1 MKGLGTPEEKSRKN
15 LNNIPGRN
23 NLLPNESIDT
33 SGVGTSI
40 PISGLNITPR
50 QLGGGFFKPPPGG
63 NNLLPHE
70 SKGLGT
76 SGVDTSGGEH
86 SIPREGFRKV
96 REVSFPG
103 GNYSSMNLGD

>member
-1 MKGLGTPEEKSRKN
+1 LKGLGTPEEKSRKN

-50 QLGGGFFKPPPGG
+50 QLGGGSSNPPR
-63 NNLLPHE
+63 
-70 SKGLGT
+70 
-76 SGVDTSGGEH
+76 GE
-86 SIPREGFRKV
+86 II
-96 REVSFPG
+96 
-103 GNYSSMNLGD
+103 YSLMNLKVLQEWVLQEWILQEGSIQSLERFEIKI